1 MVRRVY
7 VEKKPDYAVQ
17 ARELSHEISSYLGIT
32 DVTNVRVLIRYDV
45 ENISAYFPSRRWISF
60 TGKILKRQM
69 EPECFPWN
77 ICRDSLTRGRIPPC
91 SAFSS

>member
-32 DVTNVRVLIRYDV
+32 DVTNVRVLIRQRIFRAAGGY
-45 ENISAYFPSRRWISF
+45 PLP
-60 TGKILKRQM
+60 GK
-69 EPECFPWN
+69 F
-77 ICRDSLTRGRIPPC
+77 
-91 SAFSS
+91 